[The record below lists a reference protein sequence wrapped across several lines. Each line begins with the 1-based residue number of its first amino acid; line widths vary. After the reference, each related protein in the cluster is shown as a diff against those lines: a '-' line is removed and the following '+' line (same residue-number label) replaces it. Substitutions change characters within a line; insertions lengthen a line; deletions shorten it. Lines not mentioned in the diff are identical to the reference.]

1 MLKELRELRR
11 FARDSSL
18 AAFLSAIVGHVTT
31 LLMVSYAKF
40 NMGLSKKTGYT
51 DILPKWWF
59 QAEKWWLK
67 HWISG
72 VPYFQIKD
80 IATWGFLTPN
90 PID

>member
-51 DILPKWWF
+51 DILPKW
-59 QAEKWWLK
+59 
-67 HWISG
+67 
-72 VPYFQIKD
+72 
-80 IATWGFLTPN
+80 
-90 PID
+90 

>member
-40 NMGLSKKTGYT
+40 NMGLSKKR
-51 DILPKWWF
+51 DILIYSQNGDFKR
-59 QAEKWWLK
+59 KN
-67 HWISG
+67 
-72 VPYFQIKD
+72 D
-80 IATWGFLTPN
+80 
-90 PID
+90 D